1 MKRSSVFAAALRK
14 FAQMLSFVCIALFS
28 TTGWAQGSVSAPKS
42 LAPQD
47 APYILT
53 PSTIRIPAVPEENYA
68 SRIVSGF
75 MKVSF
80 PKGTES
86 RIDPVLAEVDG
97 MRARLA
103 KDLGAPPIAQVEV
116 RIARTWEDMAKLAPI
131 GAPPPS
137 YATGVAYSS
146 LHLILI
152 TLQEPISFQGTD
164 VESTLV
170 HELAHV
176 ALEDATGGHHVPR
189 WFNEG
194 LAVHEAHE
202 NSLARNETLMKAA
215 YARNLIPLSE
225 LDVRFPDDDSYK
237 ISVAYAEA
245 ADFVR
250 FLLRDQD
257 KSRFSSVIS
266 RVKEGQAFE
275 RALID
280 AYGADIRVLEFQWK
294 QELDDRSS
302 YVPVVATGSV
312 LWFLGAV
319 ALFAAY
325 IRRRMKNKK
334 TLTRWEGEEL
344 ELAKARAAA
353 LMLEEEPM
361 PFPPTPVEQAAA
373 SLPPRVE
380 HEGRW
385 HTLH

>member
-1 MKRSSVFAAALRK
+1 MKTMWRRMRRIWAFALTWAMLVVFAPASAL
-14 FAQMLSFVCIALFS
+14 
-28 TTGWAQGSVSAPKS
+28 AQGPSAKA

-47 APYILT
+47 APYILE
-53 PSTIRIPAVPEENYA
+53 PSAIRIPSVPEGYVQ
-68 SRIVSGF
+68 RMISGF
-75 MKVSF
+75 MKVSY
-80 PKGTES
+80 PKGTEA
-86 RIDPVLAEVDG
+86 RIEPVLAEVDN
-97 MRARLA
+97 MRAKLA
-103 KDLGAPPIAQVEV
+103 KDLGAAPIAQVEV
-116 RIARTWEDMAKLAPI
+116 RIARTWEDMAKLAPV
-131 GAPPPS
+131 GAPPPG

-146 LHLILI
+146 LHLVLI
-152 TLQEPISFQGTD
+152 TLQEPVSFQGTD
-164 VESTLV
+164 VETTLL
-170 HELAHV
+170 HELSHV

-194 LAVHEAHE
+194 LAVYEAHE
-202 NSLARNETLMKAA
+202 NSLERNNTLMQAA

-237 ISVAYAEA
+237 ISVAYAQA

-250 FLLRDQD
+250 YLLRDQD
-257 KSRFSSVIS
+257 RSRFAGVIA

-280 AYGADIRVLEFQWK
+280 SYGTDIRVLEFQWK
-294 QELDDRSS
+294 KELDDRSS

-325 IRRRMKNKK
+325 IRRRMKNKT
-334 TLTRWEGEEL
+334 TLTRWEDEEL
-344 ELAKARAAA
+344 ELAKARERAAA
-353 LMLEEEPM
+353 MLVEEEPL
-361 PFPPTPVEQAAA
+361 PFPPTPVQQAA
-373 SLPPRVE
+373 SQPPRVE

>member
-1 MKRSSVFAAALRK
+1 MSTYRFLRRLAMTAFAWLLFALSSSAAL
-14 FAQMLSFVCIALFS
+14 AGEPSIGAS
-28 TTGWAQGSVSAPKS
+28 KS

-47 APYILT
+47 APYILE
-53 PSTIRIPAVPEENYA
+53 PNAIRIPTIPDDAYVQ
-68 SRIVSGF
+68 RTVSGF
-75 MKVSF
+75 MKVSY
-80 PKGTES
+80 PKGTDA
-86 RIDPVLAEVDG
+86 RIEPVLAEVDN
-97 MRARLA
+97 MRAKLA
-103 KDLGAPPIAQVEV
+103 KDLGAAPIAKVEV
-116 RIARTWEDMAKLAPI
+116 RITRTWEEMAKLSPV
-131 GAPPPS
+131 GAPPPG

-164 VESTLV
+164 VETTLL
-170 HELAHV
+170 HELSHV

-194 LAVHEAHE
+194 LAVYEAHE
-202 NSLARNETLMKAA
+202 NSLERNNTLMHAA
-215 YARNLIPLSE
+215 YARNLIPLAD
-225 LDVRFPDDDSYK
+225 LDVKFPDDDSYK
-237 ISVAYAEA
+237 ISVAYAQA

-257 KSRFSSVIS
+257 KSRFAGVIS
-266 RVKEGQAFE
+266 RVKDGQAFE

-280 AYGADIRVLEFQWK
+280 SYGSDIRVLEFQWK
-294 QELDDRSS
+294 RELDDRSS
-302 YVPVVATGSV
+302 YVPVVASGSI

-325 IRRRMKNKK
+325 IRRRIKNKK

-344 ELAKARAAA
+344 TLAKARAEAR
-353 LMLEEEPM
+353 MIEDEPL
-361 PFPPTPVEQAAA
+361 PFPPTPVQQAAN

>member
-1 MKRSSVFAAALRK
+1 MKTPKLFRGLLSALAWMLVALLSATAFANGPSLGGSKALTP
-14 FAQMLSFVCIALFS
+14 L
-28 TTGWAQGSVSAPKS
+28 
-42 LAPQD
+42 D
-47 APYILT
+47 APYILE
-53 PSTIRIPAVPEENYA
+53 PSAIRIPDVPTDTYVQR
-68 SRIVSGF
+68 SVSGF
-75 MKVSF
+75 MKVSY

-86 RIDPVLAEVDG
+86 RIEPVLAEVDN
-97 MRARLA
+97 MRAKLA
-103 KDLGAPPIAQVEV
+103 KDLGAPPIANVEV
-116 RIARTWEDMAKLAPI
+116 RVTRTWEDMVKLAPI
-131 GAPPPS
+131 GAPPPG

-164 VESTLV
+164 VESTLL
-170 HELAHV
+170 HELSHV

-194 LAVHEAHE
+194 LAVYEAHE
-202 NSLARNETLMKAA
+202 NSLERNNTLMQAA
-215 YARNLIPLSE
+215 YARRLIPLSE
-225 LDVRFPDDDSYK
+225 LDVNFPDDAFKVS
-237 ISVAYAEA
+237 IAYAEA

-257 KSRFSSVIS
+257 KSRFASVIA

-280 AYGADIRVLEFQWK
+280 AYGSDIRVLEFQWK

-302 YVPVVATGSV
+302 YVPVVATGSL
-312 LWFLGAV
+312 LWILGAV
-319 ALFAAY
+319 ALLAAY
-325 IRRRMKNKK
+325 VRRRFKNKK

-344 ELAKARAAA
+344 AIAQARAHAEA
-353 LMLEEEPM
+353 LMVEEEPL
-361 PFPPTPVEQAAA
+361 PFPPTPVQQAL
-373 SLPPRVE
+373 SMPPRVE